1 MDKKSTISV
10 FGDDEE
16 MLREGD
22 IGGELFKS
30 ISGKAALYL
39 HFGEENEYFIGVLS
53 EEKCFGEVSLL
64 AGKPSPYTVVAV
76 GEVMAMRITAD
87 KF

>member
-10 FGDDEE
+10 FGDDEV

-22 IGGELFKS
+22 TGGELFKI

-39 HFGEENEYFIGVLS
+39 HFG
-53 EEKCFGEVSLL
+53 
-64 AGKPSPYTVVAV
+64 
-76 GEVMAMRITAD
+76 
-87 KF
+87 